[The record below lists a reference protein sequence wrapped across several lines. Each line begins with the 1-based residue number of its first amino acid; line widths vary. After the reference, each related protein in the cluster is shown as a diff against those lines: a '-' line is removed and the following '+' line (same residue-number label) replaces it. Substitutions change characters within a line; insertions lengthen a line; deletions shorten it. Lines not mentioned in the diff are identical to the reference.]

1 MVSLSLLN
9 QFNDTLAISSRPT
22 ILTYTSPI
30 ISTSVTLLNS
40 PLLITGFKK
49 ESETLLVPVLERYE
63 FPATRA
69 SRPRWAIVEIIPDG
83 NKIQVYTT
91 KLIFVAQFEG
101 VRYISLVGHLI
112 IFSWFMYSHRIIAFV
127 IFTSLFFI
135 SSSLFAGL
143 TWFIFSLRSSSIS
156 PTTDDLRD
164 GTASRPIG
172 EKEEETGQT
181 TSIADD
187 DETLS
192 PSGIEHRP
200 FARYSSSGAISHP
213 YPPVTDLS
221 AREEYRQSHKPRFPS
236 ESSASAPRRDEDIG
250 SSATQI
256 KTDEEMTSA
265 DGLDDDVETIE
276 RHPVSEV
283 SI

>member
-9 QFNDTLAISSRPT
+9 QFNDTLATSSRPT

-30 ISTSVTLLNS
+30 ISTSLTLLNS

-49 ESETLLVPVLERYE
+49 ESETLLVPVMERYE
-63 FPATRA
+63 FPATRI

-101 VRYISLVGHLI
+101 VRYIILVDHLTI
-112 IFSWFMYSHRIIAFV
+112 LSWFMYSHRIIAFV
-127 IFTSLFFI
+127 AFTSLFFI

-143 TWFIFSLRSSSIS
+143 TWFIFSLHSSGIS

-164 GTASRPIG
+164 GTVSHPIDG
-172 EKEEETGQT
+172 KQETGRT
-181 TSIADD
+181 MSIADD
-187 DETLS
+187 DETVS
-192 PSGIEHRP
+192 PSVVARRP
-200 FARYSSSGAISHP
+200 
-213 YPPVTDLS
+213 S
-221 AREEYRQSHKPRFPS
+221 AREEYQQSPKPRFPS
-236 ESSASAPRRDEDIG
+236 ESSASAPSRDEDLG
-250 SSATQI
+250 SIATQI

-265 DGLDDDVETIE
+265 DGLDDLETIE
-276 RHPVSEV
+276 RRPVSEA
-283 SI
+283 SF